1 MRLLSGGSVLAGLAV
16 VSAAALLYVDF
27 APAPGSGGG
36 GRAGAGRRP
45 RVLDIMYFH
54 GGFGVEFIED
64 VGRQFE
70 SLHPDVRVKIWASP
84 RIAEKIRLRLLSGD
98 PPDIFFPGWGLDVD
112 RVVEA
117 ALLYDIQPDLN
128 RPPVA
133 GAGTAPA
140 GGVGAG
146 QPWEKDFYPGIFDR
160 YRFDGRTYGVPF
172 FYSTSVFWYNK
183 GLFDAHGW
191 KPPATWGEFADLC
204 ERIKAAGV
212 APIALQGRYIGY
224 LREIF
229 LSMLDRLEE
238 PGFVESAN
246 MLKGGYWTRP
256 SVVDVA
262 GRIQDLFRKGYFQ
275 TGCLG
280 MSHTEAQME
289 FLQGRAAMV
298 WCGTWFTSEM
308 RDVIPKGFRYSCFGP
323 PGVPGGKGDPTMLA
337 VQSEYAFVC
346 QAARNRELAMEFLKF
361 MCSPNVAERFVK
373 GRQALTGMPA
383 ANRDAPESLR
393 PVVELLQRARSFRTP
408 TAHGN
413 PYPSWE
419 FVVNSCLIDLVTRPS
434 GGETFRQ
441 TPRQFAE
448 ELERRAEELRKEKA
462 EKQAASPPRN

>member
-1 MRLLSGGSVLAGLAV
+1 MRQPSGGSVLAVLAV

-27 APAPGSGGG
+27 APRLPQA
-36 GRAGAGRRP
+36 GRAGGAGRP
-45 RVLDIMYFH
+45 ARVLDIMYFH
-54 GGFGVEFIED
+54 GGFGVDFIED
-64 VGRQFE
+64 VGRRFE
-70 SLHPDVRVKIWASP
+70 ALHPDVRVKIWASP

-112 RVVEA
+112 RVIEA
-117 ALLYDIQPDLN
+117 GLLYDIQPDLN
-128 RPPVA
+128 RPA
-133 GAGTAPA
+133 AS
-140 GGVGAG
+140 GGGG
-146 QPWEKDFYPGIFDR
+146 LPWEKSFYPGIFDR

-191 KPPATWGEFADLC
+191 KPPDNWEEFNDLC

-224 LREIF
+224 LREIY
-229 LSMLDRLEE
+229 LAMLDRIEE

-246 MLKGGYWTRP
+246 MLKSGYWTRP

-275 TGCLG
+275 KGCLG

-308 RDVIPKGFRYSCFGP
+308 REVIPKGFRYSCFGP
-323 PGVPGGKGDPTMLA
+323 PGVAGGKGDPTMLA
-337 VQSEYAFVC
+337 VLSEYAFIC
-346 QAARNRELAMEFLKF
+346 QGARNRELAMEFLKF

-373 GRQALTGMPA
+373 DRQALTGMPA

-393 PVVELLQRARSFRTP
+393 AVVDLLQQAKSFRTP

-419 FVVNSCLIDLVTRPS
+419 FAFNSCLTDLVTRPS
-434 GGETFRQ
+434 GGESFLL
-441 TPRQFAE
+441 TPQQFAE
-448 ELERRAEELRKEKA
+448 KLERKAEELRREKA
-462 EKQAASPPRN
+462 EKQAVPSASN